1 MNRDDIFELRKRL
14 LANGYTP
21 IPNVGKMTFLKG
33 WPSVEVTEATLDE
46 WRRRHSR
53 WPDTGLRV
61 QDGLAVLDLDIDHEV
76 ADDIADTLEEAE
88 PLLAQA
94 LLRFGKGH
102 KRAWFLRT
110 DEPFTRVHSR
120 RWLAPDADLDRDGT
134 HVVEAFGGASPRQFG
149 AFGAHTREPDGSIA
163 IAYQWAPEPG
173 ALDNPTPATVPLAD
187 LPEISKARFYELVD
201 IVEARLEAAGFTPV
215 VRTTKGES
223 EATRVYDLSDDM
235 LFETSTGEV
244 DVPFQQLRARR
255 GEEGLR
261 VSASFI
267 EPGKG
272 HSLTRC
278 LVGTTHSGE
287 ITIWDSATGVT
298 HMPVGAD
305 EGEQRRRDNALDLD
319 RVAEKLGQLK
329 LQRQT
334 KPSTEDSALQV
345 AGKLLQS
352 YAWCPT
358 RQLQVVPYW
367 ATSTEDGMTLTNFR
381 TTMLPY
387 AEIEIG
393 PRGGEKKINP
403 ADLWVASPQRV
414 TIRGLQLRPDK
425 ERPVFEENGSKW
437 VNTYDP
443 EIHTDDSARGGRPEG
458 GLDLLEQVLP
468 DGHERQWFERWLAHK
483 YRSPGVPGPAVVMV
497 ARQHGTGRGTLAEL
511 VKLLFGNRYVK
522 TIGFDH
528 FAGKT
533 YQSQY
538 TAWQADSLVTIV
550 NESSTADG
558 SSTYR
563 TKHDVYERLK
573 EIVDPR
579 AQERLIVTHGSKA
592 YPALVCTSYLIF
604 TNNPDALPLP
614 ADDRRFWVGTNGEK
628 REPEFWDRINRWL
641 GDPANIAAFARH
653 LTALDLA
660 GFDPYAE
667 PPMTAAKAAM
677 TDLSASDIDRA
688 FEEALTRL
696 DGDLILPEQVTAQM
710 RGLRDEWG
718 FEFPDKFEAITRRLV
733 QQRLVRVGVKDGP
746 GWAIKVDGKRYP
758 VYARDNRV
766 AGRWRALA
774 SGDEFRREILRN
786 GHPGASVA
794 TALKKL
800 AVVAGTDTEEK

>member
-1 MNRDDIFELRKRL
+1 VTRDEIFELRRAL

-33 WPSVEVTEATLDE
+33 WPTVEVTEATLDE

-53 WPDTGLRV
+53 WQDTGLRV
-61 QDGLAVLDLDIDHEV
+61 QDGLAVIDLDIDHEV
-76 ADDIADTLEEAE
+76 ADDIADALEEAE
-88 PLLAQA
+88 PGLSQA
-94 LLRFGKGH
+94 LLRFGKGR

-110 DEPFTRVHSR
+110 AEPFTRIHSR
-120 RWLAPDADLDRDGT
+120 RWLAPDADIDRDGSQ
-134 HVVEAFGGASPRQFG
+134 VVEIFGGASARQFG

-163 IAYQWAPEPG
+163 IAYEWSGGTQPDGPAI
-173 ALDNPTPATVPLAD
+173 NPLNTPLRW
-187 LPEISKARFYELVD
+187 LPELPKARFYELVD
-201 IVEARLEAAGFTPV
+201 LVEQRLEAAGFQPV

-223 EATRVYDLSDDM
+223 EATRVYDLTDDM

-261 VSASFI
+261 TSASFI

-278 LVGTTHSGE
+278 LVGTSHSGE

-305 EGEQRRRDNALDLD
+305 EGMERRTDTRLDLD

-367 ATSTEDGMTLTNFR
+367 ATSTEDGMSLTNFR

-393 PRGGEKKINP
+393 PKGGEKKINP
-403 ADLWVASPQRV
+403 ADLWVSSPQRV
-414 TIRGLQLRPDK
+414 TVRGLQLRPDK

-443 EIHTDDSARGGRPEG
+443 EVHTDDNAAEGTATGGF
-458 GLDLLEQVLP
+458 DLLEQLLP
-468 DGHERQWFERWLAHK
+468 EPSERAWFERWLAHK
-483 YRSPGVPGPAVVMV
+483 YRFPGIPGPAVVMV

-511 VKLLFGNRYVK
+511 VRALFGGRYVK

-528 FAGKT
+528 FAGRT

-538 TAWQADSLVTIV
+538 TAWQADSLITIV
-550 NESSTADG
+550 NESSTADSG
-558 SSTYR
+558 STYR
-563 TKHDVYERLK
+563 TKHDTYERLK

-579 AQERLIVTHGSKA
+579 AQERLIIAHGTKA

-628 REPEFWDRINRWL
+628 REPEFWERINRWL
-641 GDPANIAAFARH
+641 SDPANIAAFARW
-653 LTALDLA
+653 LFELDLQ

-688 FEEALTRL
+688 FGIALDNL
-696 DGDLILPEQVTAQM
+696 PADLILPEQLIAQM
-710 RGLRDEWG
+710 RAIKDEWG
-718 FEFPDKFEAITRRLV
+718 FEYPDKFEPIVRRLA
-733 QQRLVRVGVKDGP
+733 QRQLTRVGVKDGP
-746 GWAIKVDGKRYP
+746 GWVLRVDGKKYP
-758 VYARDNRV
+758 VFARDNRA

-774 SGDEFRREILRN
+774 GEDEFRREVLRN
-786 GHPGASVA
+786 GHPSVPIA
-794 TALKKL
+794 TSLSKL
-800 AVVAGTDTEEK
+800 HVIVDNKDKA